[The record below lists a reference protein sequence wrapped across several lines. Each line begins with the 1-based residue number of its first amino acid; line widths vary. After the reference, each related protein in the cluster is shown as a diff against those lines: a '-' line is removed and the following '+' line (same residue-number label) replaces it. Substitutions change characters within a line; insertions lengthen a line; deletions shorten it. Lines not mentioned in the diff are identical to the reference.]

1 MVINTNIPSAYAS
14 RILSGSTNALAKS
27 LAKLSSGSRIVSP
40 EDDAAGLAQSMKFS
54 AEIKRIGAARSNVG
68 NAISFSQTQ
77 DGFLSKVDSALRRM
91 SELATLSAD
100 QTKSD
105 SDVQNYNKEFAELKS
120 FITKSSSKTFNGV
133 GLFSAATLA
142 DKDINGD
149 GDTTDATDANV
160 LTQYNTLTTDYNTWV
175 SDPADVSG
183 TGLVSGITAAT
194 SDVWT
199 SAAAHGMTTG
209 EKVNFV
215 SKTAG
220 ASTSTLFDSTTDSA
234 FVKKL
239 SDTTFELYTDSALTT
254 KVDVTTAYT
263 ATVVDKQGNY
273 SKLKELR
280 NEVANMAQE
289 WYQKERGTDTAKV
302 AYATLTTSNTA
313 WADVYDFWQTRTG
326 NSWTGVRAHANGYTT
341 AMTANHELHVGN
353 AGAVSDSLIENYK
366 KMVAD
371 IKSYVNNNGAG
382 IEVTDAS
389 DATTFQ
395 LKGADVSSIT
405 SAIDSA
411 TDTNTINAAMTKTNA
426 AGYVSKINSLISNLS
441 GSRAYVGANISRL
454 NMVESQLAVYGENL
468 SAANSRIAD
477 VDVASESAN
486 YAKQQILVQSGT
498 AMLSQANLLSQSA
511 LKLLA

>member
-105 SDVQNYNKEFAELKS
+105 SDVQNYQKEFAELKS
-120 FITKSSSKTFNGV
+120 FITKSAAKEFNGV
-133 GLFSAATLA
+133 GLFSSATLA
-142 DKDINGD
+142 DKELGGANATG
-149 GDTTDATDANV
+149 ATDAQDARV
-160 LTQYNTLTTDYNTWV
+160 KTQLETTLKNAYDAWV
-175 SDPADVSG
+175 GDPGEVKNALNI
-183 TGLVSGITAAT
+183 TGATAAAAT
-194 SDVWT
+194 DIWT
-199 SAAAHGMTTG
+199 LASSGLENG
-209 EKVNFV
+209 EKVTFR
-215 SKTAG
+215 G
-220 ASTSTLFDSTTDSA
+220 ATGGGLTQNTTVGYVGD
-234 FVKKL
+234 V
-239 SDTTFELYTDSALTT
+239 TGNTFKLYTDAALTT
-254 KVDVTTAYT
+254 VLDVTADVAASNGVFDKSGDYELLKTLRTEMANMGKEWLQHETSSTTETAYAAQT
-263 ATVVDKQGNY
+263 WAT
-273 SKLKELR
+273 
-280 NEVANMAQE
+280 
-289 WYQKERGTDTAKV
+289 T
-302 AYATLTTSNTA
+302 
-313 WADVYDFWQTRTG
+313 YDFWSTRTG
-326 NSWTGVRAHANGYTT
+326 NTWTDVRSHNNAKETGTT
-341 AMTANHELHVGN
+341 ASTEVHVGN
-353 AGAVSDSLIENYK
+353 AAVMSDALIENYK
-366 KMVAD
+366 KMYAD
-371 IKSYVNNNGAG
+371 IKSYVNNNAAG
-382 IEVTDAS
+382 IEVTDSS
-389 DATTFQ
+389 DATTFR
-395 LKGADVSSIT
+395 LKGADVSTIT
-405 SAIDSA
+405 DAISSA
-411 TDTNTINAAMTKTNA
+411 TNTNSINADMTKTNA
-426 AGYVSKINSLISNLS
+426 ASYVSKINTLISDLS

>member
-120 FITKSSSKTFNGV
+120 FITKSAAKTFNGV

-382 IEVTDAS
+382 LAVTDKHDGGS
-389 DATTFQ
+389 YQ
-395 LKGADVSSIT
+395 LKGADVSFIT

-411 TDTNTINAAMTKTNA
+411 TDTNSIKADLTKTNGESFA
-426 AGYVSKINSLISNLS
+426 KNLVSLIDGLA
-441 GSRAYVGANISRL
+441 GTRAYVGANISRL
-454 NMVESQLAVYGENL
+454 NMVSSQLAVYKENL
-468 SAANSRIAD
+468 SAANSRIED
-477 VDVASESAN
+477 VNVAVESAN

-498 AMLSQANLLSQSA
+498 AMLSQANLLPQSA
-511 LKLLA
+511 LRLLE